1 MRVLALLFGAFRV
14 SCRPAMD
21 LDRRSFLK
29 LGVTGAFASP
39 FGFDLS
45 AAVAEARTLKIS
57 RTTETRSICPY
68 CSVSCGVIVHTREG
82 GRNTRRE
89 IVHVEGDPDH
99 PVNQGTLCPKGAT
112 LKHYVVNDRRLT
124 RPLYRAPGSTAWEPI
139 SWDDAVDRIARRIKK
154 TRDAGFILKDAGGR
168 TANRLENIA
177 AIGGCTDTNEFNWL
191 FQKTARSLG
200 IVHLEQQS
208 RI

>member
-1 MRVLALLFGAFRV
+1 MGRVELT
-14 SCRPAMD
+14 
-21 LDRRSFLK
+21 RRSFLK
-29 LGVTGAFASP
+29 VSGTGAFVSP
-39 FGFDLS
+39 FGFDL
-45 AAVAEARTLKIS
+45 APAVAQARKFKIA

-68 CSVSCGVIVHTREG
+68 CSVSCGVLVHTRG
-82 GRNTRRE
+82 DGKNTQRQ

-112 LKHYVVNDRRLT
+112 LRHYIANDRRLT
-124 RPLYRAPGSTAWEPI
+124 RVQYRAPGARDWKDM
-139 SWDDAVDRIARRIKK
+139 SWDEAIDRIARRIKE
-154 TRDAGFILKDAGGR
+154 TRDRDFIAKDIEGR
-168 TANRLENIA
+168 TVNRLESLA

-191 FQKTARSLG
+191 FQKTARALG

>member
-1 MRVLALLFGAFRV
+1 
-14 SCRPAMD
+14 MD
-21 LDRRSFLK
+21 LSRRSFLR
-29 LGVTGAFASP
+29 LSSPGALITA
-39 FGFDLS
+39 FGFDLAP
-45 AAVAEARTLKIS
+45 AAAQAKRFKIA

-68 CSVSCGVIVHTREG
+68 CSVSCGVIVHTRG
-82 GRNTRRE
+82 DGKNTQKQ

-112 LKHYVVNDRRLT
+112 LKHYVMNDRRVTHVLH
-124 RPLYRAPGSTAWEPI
+124 RAPGASEWTPM
-139 SWDDAVDRIARRIKK
+139 SWDTALDRIAALIKK
-154 TRDAGFILKDAGGR
+154 TRDADFIAKDGEGR
-168 TANRLENIA
+168 TVNRLESIA

-191 FQKTARSLG
+191 FQKTARAFG

>member
-1 MRVLALLFGAFRV
+1 MELT
-14 SCRPAMD
+14 
-21 LDRRSFLK
+21 RRSFLK
-29 LGVTGAFASP
+29 VSAAGAWITP

-45 AAVAEARTLKIS
+45 PALAEARRFKIA

-68 CSVSCGVIVHTREG
+68 CSVSCGVIVHTRG
-82 GRNTRRE
+82 DGKNTQRQ

-99 PVNQGTLCPKGAT
+99 PINQGTLCPKGAT
-112 LKHYVVNDRRLT
+112 LKHYIDNDRRLT
-124 RPLYRAPGSTAWEPI
+124 RPLYRAPGAPEWIPI
-139 SWDDAVDRIARRIKK
+139 SWDQAVDRIARRLKAA
-154 TRDAGFILKDAGGR
+154 RDATFIVQDARGR
-168 TANRLENIA
+168 PVHRLETVA

-191 FQKTARSLG
+191 FQKTARALG

>member
-1 MRVLALLFGAFRV
+1 MEVT
-14 SCRPAMD
+14 
-21 LDRRSFLK
+21 RRSFLRVSAAGA
-29 LGVTGAFASP
+29 LVTP

-45 AAVAEARTLKIS
+45 PALAEARRFKIA

-68 CSVSCGVIVHTREG
+68 CSVSCGVIVHTRG
-82 GRNTRRE
+82 DGKNTQRQ

-99 PVNQGTLCPKGAT
+99 PINRGTLCPKGAT
-112 LKHYVVNDRRLT
+112 LRHYVDNDRRLT
-124 RPLYRAPGSTAWEPI
+124 RPLYRAPGAREWAPI
-139 SWDDAVDRIARRIKK
+139 SWDEAIDRIARRLKA
-154 TRDAGFILKDAGGR
+154 TRDGAFVARDARGR
-168 TANRLENIA
+168 LVNRLEAVA

-191 FQKTARSLG
+191 FQKTARALG